1 LDCGDNNYKNSK
13 ENNAETPDG
22 TIYALAICGQ
32 H

>member
-1 LDCGDNNYKNSK
+1 LDVVIIIIKNSK